1 MKIEIVKKALRIDSL
16 SRLTVIEKRHKF
28 IEEGKDQ
35 FVQLN
40 DSNAEYLIRLF
51 FNGSNIS
58 SPFLFKWKATKDETK
73 IEIACDYLWAI
84 GCTDVYRST
93 LSDDSFKEGDRIM
106 IISWIEDEE
115 YDHPSYF
122 TKAIKYEKALKIIDD
137 QGAGSFQ
144 KSIN

>member
-1 MKIEIVKKALRIDSL
+1 MKIEILKKALRIDSL
-16 SRLTVIEKRHKF
+16 SRLTVIEKKLKF

-51 FNGSNIS
+51 FDGSNIS
-58 SPFLFKWKATKDETK
+58 SPFLFKWKATKNETK
-73 IEIACDYLWAI
+73 IEIACDYLWGI
-84 GCTDVYRST
+84 GCKDVYRST
-93 LSDDSFKEGDRIM
+93 LSDDSFK
-106 IISWIEDEE
+106 EDEE

-122 TKAIKYEKALKIIDD
+122 TKAIKYEKALKIIASD

>member
-51 FNGSNIS
+51 FDGSDIS
-58 SPFLFKWKATKDETK
+58 SPFLIKWKATKDETK
-73 IEIACDYLWAI
+73 IEIACDYLWGI
-84 GCTDVYRST
+84 GCTDVYKST
-93 LSDDSFKEGDRIM
+93 LSDDSFKEGDEIM
-106 IISWIEDEE
+106 IISWTEDS
-115 YDHPSYF
+115 SYF

>member
-51 FNGSNIS
+51 FDGSNIS

-73 IEIACDYLWAI
+73 IEIACDYLWGI
-84 GCTDVYRST
+84 GCKDVYRST
-93 LSDDSFKEGDRIM
+93 LSDDSFKEGDEIM
-106 IISWIEDEE
+106 IISWTEDS
-115 YDHPSYF
+115 SYF
-122 TKAIKYEKALKIIDD
+122 TKAIKYEKALKIID

>member
-1 MKIEIVKKALRIDSL
+1 MKIEIVKKALRIESL

-51 FNGSNIS
+51 FDGSNIS

-84 GCTDVYRST
+84 GCKDVYSSI
-93 LSDDSFKEGDRIM
+93 LSDDSFKEDDDIM
-106 IISWIEDEE
+106 IISWTEDAE